1 MTTSTKR
8 VLIVDDEPV
17 LIALLREFF
26 ARLQQGHAYEITPA
40 YSVVDAYDILLRE
53 QFDLILLDM
62 VVPRLGDPWP
72 WLQGLDLLPRVRH
85 LGVKAP
91 VFMMTGVWNT
101 QKEAEALIEEAA
113 GYLHQPFDLRELDHL
128 VCLALGPGPRA
139 AGG

>member
-26 ARLQQGHAYEITPA
+26 ARLQHGHAYEITPA

-72 WLQGLDLLPRVRH
+72 WLQGLDLLQRVRH

-101 QKEAEALIEEAA
+101 QKEAEASPRTVLSNLLCAVGLRWNA
-113 GYLHQPFDLRELDHL
+113 HRTRALHLH
-128 VCLALGPGPRA
+128 AI
-139 AGG
+139 

>member
-17 LIALLREFF
+17 LIALMREFF
-26 ARLQQGHAYEITPA
+26 ARLQHGHAYEITPA

-53 QFDLILLDM
+53 QFDLILPDM
-62 VVPRLGDPWP
+62 VVPRPGDPWP
-72 WLQGLDLLPRVRH
+72 WLQGLDLLQRVRH

-101 QKEAEALIEEAA
+101 QKEAEALIDRIA
-113 GYLHQPFDLRELDHL
+113 
-128 VCLALGPGPRA
+128 RA
-139 AGG
+139 